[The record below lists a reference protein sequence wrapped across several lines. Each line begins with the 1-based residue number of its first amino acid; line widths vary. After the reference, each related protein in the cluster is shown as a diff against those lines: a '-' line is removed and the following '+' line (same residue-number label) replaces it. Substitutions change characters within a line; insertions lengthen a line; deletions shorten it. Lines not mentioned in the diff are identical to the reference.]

1 MTIQDNIRHIRE
13 SYNLTQENMAELLN
27 MTASGYAKIERG
39 ATQLKFEKLEKI
51 AQILNVDVVELLE
64 LGDSGDV
71 VIQLPNNSGDNAT
84 ANYYLNANE
93 KLVSEI
99 EKLNLKIEHQAQ
111 LLVSKDELI
120 LEKDKQ
126 IQALKDVIDLLK
138 QGKN

>member
-1 MTIQDNIRHIRE
+1 MTIQDNIRHVRE
-13 SYNLTQENMAELLN
+13 SHNLTQENMAELLN

-64 LGDSGDV
+64 LGDGGDV
-71 VIQLPNNSGDNAT
+71 VIQLLNDSGDNVT

-111 LLVSKDELI
+111 LLVNKDELI

>member
-13 SYNLTQENMAELLN
+13 SHNLTQENMAELLN

-51 AQILNVDVVELLE
+51 AQILNMDVVELLE

>member
-1 MTIQDNIRHIRE
+1 MTIQDNIRHVRE
-13 SYNLTQENMAELLN
+13 SHNLTQENMTELLN

-64 LGDSGDV
+64 LGDGGDV
-71 VIQLPNNSGDNAT
+71 VIQLLNDSGDNAT

-111 LLVSKDELI
+111 LLVNKDELI

-126 IQALKDVIDLLK
+126 IQVLKDVIDLLK

>member
-1 MTIQDNIRHIRE
+1 MVMQR
-13 SYNLTQENMAELLN
+13 S
-27 MTASGYAKIERG
+27 KIERG

-64 LGDSGDV
+64 LGDGGDV
-71 VIQLPNNSGDNAT
+71 VIQLPNDSGDNAT

-111 LLVSKDELI
+111 LLVNKDELI